1 MLQYVFGVG
10 MKVLVHLGQSGEE
23 AGKGFLSIK
32 LICVHSQHTL
42 SEMDSVEPCFWSQE
56 RESWVFFILRS

>member
-10 MKVLVHLGQSGEE
+10 MKVLVHLGQSVEE

-32 LICVHSQHTL
+32 LICVHSQNTL
-42 SEMDSVEPCFWSQE
+42 
-56 RESWVFFILRS
+56 